1 MESFVPVCFFKTKVE
16 VLDDDQDWLSAFDLA
31 FSDKGRIE
39 ISSDAEL
46 VIQRINESE
55 KLIDSLSEYN
65 LPKIL
70 NNNDRYNI
78 ISEIVSDFVMP
89 GCDGI
94 EIFDKLE
101 HTWVRKIL
109 MSAFVNYTSVCS
121 FRKLYSIDSF
131 LSKDIIMFGNKFK
144 EILSSVSYKF
154 FVSIFSKYLQNH
166 KNLSN
171 ILSNNNFF
179 ETFDKLVCNND
190 IVEFYSVDDNGS
202 YIMKSAEGK
211 RCEFVMLDEQ
221 TVIHSNKVFAE
232 VLNNVVPEYIFMHPL
247 MLRNN
252 DELITE
258 KAIANENSRFFE
270 TTKIVIDDQIYYYSF
285 NEGNFFFKNFQ
296 F

>member
-16 VLDDDQDWLSAFDLA
+16 VLDDDQDWLSAFDLV

-39 ISSDAEL
+39 ISSDTEL
-46 VIQRINESE
+46 VIQRVKESE

-78 ISEIVSDFVMP
+78 ISVIVSDFVMP

-131 LSKDIIMFGNKFK
+131 LSKDIIMFGNNFK

-154 FVSIFSKYLQNH
+154 FVSIFLKYLQNH

-221 TVIHSNKVFAE
+221 TVIHNNKIFAE

-252 DELITE
+252 DELITK

-285 NEGNFFFKNFQ
+285 NEGSFFFKNFQ
-296 F
+296 L

>member
-1 MESFVPVCFFKTKVE
+1 MECFVPVCFFKTKVE
-16 VLDDDQDWLSAFDLA
+16 VLDDDQDWLSALDLT

-46 VIQRINESE
+46 VIQRVKESE
-55 KLIDSLSEYN
+55 KLIDSLYGYN

-70 NNNDRYNI
+70 NNSDRYNI
-78 ISEIVSDFVMP
+78 ISVIVSDFVMP

-94 EIFDKLE
+94 EIFEKLE
-101 HTWVRKIL
+101 HTKLRKIL

-131 LSKDIIMFGNKFK
+131 LSKDIIMFGDKFK
-144 EILSSVSYKF
+144 AILSSVSYKF
-154 FVSIFSKYLQNH
+154 FVSVFSKYLQSH
-166 KNLSN
+166 KHLSG
-171 ILSNNNFF
+171 ILSNCSFF
-179 ETFDKLVCNND
+179 EAFDKLVCNNN

-211 RCEFVMLDEQ
+211 RFEFVMLDEQ

-232 VLNNVVPEYIFMHPL
+232 VLNNTVPEYIFMHPL

-252 DELITE
+252 DELIT
-258 KAIANENSRFFE
+258 KMAIASENSRFFE

-296 F
+296 L